1 MMGASMNRARL
12 RGFTLVEVMV
22 ALMVVAIA
30 LPALLKVLYQQI
42 DGTAYLRDQTMG
54 QWVASNKL
62 AEVRIELVRSN
73 QFFQGERNGI
83 SEMGEQDFFWWMNSE
98 VTQVPDFYRLE
109 ISVAKDEQEKDNP
122 LYKLV
127 GFIHATNVTG
137 VAQ

>member
-1 MMGASMNRARL
+1 MIRAKCSS
-12 RGFTLVEVMV
+12 GFTLVEVMV
-22 ALMVVAIA
+22 ALMVIAIA

-62 AEVRIELVRSN
+62 AEVRIELQRSN
-73 QFFQGERNGI
+73 QYFRGERNGVT
-83 SEMGEQDFFWWMNSE
+83 EMGEQDFYWWMVSE
-98 VTQVPDFYRLE
+98 PTQVPDFYRLE
-109 ISVAKDEQEKDNP
+109 ISIAKREQERDNP

-137 VAQ
+137 IAQ